1 MSHLPVTPTESVII
15 PCGLDCTQ
23 AKPIRDGGDTWVYCG
38 RPERNN
44 CVARIDHDCPNFS
57 AAAVAPVPAA
67 SRPPL
72 TDQ

>member
-1 MSHLPVTPTESVII
+1 MSPLPITTSSSVII

-44 CVARIDHDCPNFS
+44 CVARLDHDCPCFS
-57 AAAVAPVPAA
+57 PASSAGEVAPIAAAGH
-67 SRPPL
+67 
-72 TDQ
+72 